1 MPRAIQTIFW
11 ALLSFLLVVVNGV
24 LSTDDSVR
32 FSKSFGG
39 SHGMKFSDQASV
51 VAGQTVGAIA
61 IRVGEQGVG
70 VSLKVNRPTA
80 VTLTHGGSR
89 GKVKTLKLAKGE
101 YITSMEVHRAE
112 KKGRTRVSYL
122 NFGTSAGNTVSG
134 GTQTKSKITV
144 KAPKG
149 FQLGGFFGQGNV
161 GIDKLGVIWLRI
173 STKASTKATTSRSK
187 LSESAADSSASSDSK
202 VSTRKGRVDTFAA
215 SAEASATSGSADV
228 RSPKQLTDTSSASTE
243 VSSAGSIEVEPSSSS
258 AASAVAGSAMTSA
271 STSTDASI
279 AGSEVMSAA
288 ASTQGSA
295 SSTVGSSTL
304 ESMAGSSA
312 ASTAGSVTM
321 ESIGSS
327 AADSTAGSG
336 PVESTAGSGVAS
348 TAGTGPVQS
357 TAGSVAGTEAPGMT
371 VKDSIVLS
379 EAFGGPHGR
388 DFSDKNYVNSGQTVS
403 QISIYAGKRFDGVS
417 LDISAP
423 KTLTFTHGG
432 TGGDRKV
439 LKLEKGEYITS
450 MEVHWGKQGGNT
462 RLFYVNFLTS
472 AGNSLA
478 GGSMTDEKSTVT
490 APEGFQLAGF
500 FGKSGKEIDMLGA
513 IWASIKLVTPA
524 PTPVPAATTVE
535 DSPGTTA
542 PEDIAGSLSEVS
554 TKANKRPVQLSDSF
568 GGPHGEQFSDQLAC
582 TSGMT
587 ITSVTIRGDERLD
600 GLTVQVS
607 APKEMVFTH
616 GGDGGK
622 ENTLTLEPGEYI
634 TTMEV
639 HWGQK
644 RGKTRIFYVS
654 LGTSKG
660 NTVSGGS
667 QTKEKGSVTAP
678 KGYQLVGFFGRYGGE
693 MDLIGAVWSS
703 IAAVNETSSTVTVSA
718 DEDIALGELFG
729 GPHGNAFSDIND
741 LKFGQTMSSV
751 TLRSEKRVDSVT
763 LQVTAP
769 LEQTMT
775 HGGRGGTEKTIT
787 LAADEF
793 ITSMEVHWDKKD
805 RQTRV
810 FYLNLTTTAGQS
822 ISGGTKTA
830 NSGTATAPEGFVLGG
845 FYGRASDE
853 VYQIGAIWTRK
864 TAKNL
869 ELTDPSGVG
878 NGTYGTTI
886 RNWVGPT
893 ISKSSDTACYRK
905 SMDFDSNNICPLG
918 YSKDDDECEV
928 RCPMSYPVVCGLE
941 CIPPND
947 NCVMAVLNKIVSVV
961 AVALNAATGGVF
973 GAILQTY
980 KITKRTILCARNLV
994 EAIKSLIYYI
1004 RYRQSTA
1011 PEGAAAEL
1019 LTAAYQAD
1027 VVLFDIPIAICTCFG
1042 IPVPKN
1048 ARFSQRVL
1056 MVVEFIVKQTIT
1068 NGDTIISTG
1077 ANVMSLLTGNEMSD
1091 NSTTVAELDDLV
1103 AQNTSCGWQ
1112 LKRLTDRVTRAVLK
1126 YRNVSSE
1133 VNDVRVKVY
1142 KSSIVLND
1150 IPIVTN
1156 NCMGELL
1163 ANKTLTA
1170 AYETRDLIRKT
1181 FGVIV
1186 DQLIETGKT
1195 DGGKSVAEDD
1205 YMLEVANMGLVG
1217 LSAIDPT
1224 GIAFM
1229 ASQFVQPICGPTAY
1243 VGEIDDGTLFDALGL
1258 MTMDEAFKGSYGPYT
1273 HAGDGVVRLI
1283 FESVDTKDVTV
1294 VVYSG
1299 GDEYAKIDIGAGDV
1313 TTWSATFPE
1322 LEDKTMYLDR
1332 WRAGFLG
1339 LPGKG
1344 GGSLLMWI
1352 PRSSEGGHITMHVR
1366 INPS

>member
-1 MPRAIQTIFW
+1 MQRATQTIF
-11 ALLSFLLVVVNGV
+11 LLLVITCGV
-24 LSTDDSVR
+24 LSADDSVR
-32 FSKSFGG
+32 FSKGFGG
-39 SHGMKFSDQASV
+39 SHGTKFSDQASV
-51 VAGQTVGAIA
+51 VAGQTIGSIA
-61 IRVGEQGVG
+61 IRAGGQGVG
-70 VSLKVNRPTA
+70 VSLKVTRPT
-80 VTLTHGGSR
+80 VDTLNHGGSG
-89 GKVKTLKLAKGE
+89 GKAKILKLAKGE
-101 YITSMEVHRAE
+101 YIKSMEAHWAE
-112 KKGRTRVSYL
+112 KKGRTRIFFLSL
-122 NFGTSAGNTVSG
+122 GTKPDNTVSG
-134 GTQTKSKITV
+134 GTHAKSKITV
-144 KAPKG
+144 TAPKG
-149 FQLGGFFGQGNV
+149 FQLGGFFGQGGV
-161 GIDKLGVIWLRI
+161 GIDKSHI
-173 STKASTKATTSRSK
+173 SSK
-187 LSESAADSSASSDSK
+187 
-202 VSTRKGRVDTFAA
+202 
-215 SAEASATSGSADV
+215 
-228 RSPKQLTDTSSASTE
+228 SPAKE
-243 VSSAGSIEVEPSSSS
+243 SSAGSEATKS
-258 AASAVAGSAMTSA
+258 AASADTPARRKRTDTSAPSAETSTAGSTE
-271 STSTDASI
+271 
-279 AGSEVMSAA
+279 GSGSGGGGGGGG
-288 ASTQGSA
+288 GSA
-295 SSTVGSSTL
+295 VTVSSTIGP
-304 ESMAGSSA
+304 
-312 ASTAGSVTM
+312 ASTAGSALV
-321 ESIGSS
+321 ESI
-327 AADSTAGSG
+327 AGSG
-336 PVESTAGSGVAS
+336 PVESTGGSL
-348 TAGTGPVQS
+348 
-357 TAGSVAGTEAPGMT
+357 AGTETPGMT
-371 VKDSIVLS
+371 VKDSIQLS

-751 TLRSEKRVDSVT
+751 TLRSNKRVDSVT

-918 YSKDDDECEV
+918 YSKDDDECEA

-961 AVALNAATGGVF
+961 VVALNAATLNVF
-973 GAILQTY
+973 GSILATY
-980 KITKRTILCARNLV
+980 KITKRTVLCVRSLV
-994 EAIKSLIYYI
+994 EVIKSLIYYI
-1004 RYRQSTA
+1004 RYRQASA
-1011 PEGAAAEL
+1011 PKGAPAEL

-1027 VVLFDIPIAICTCFG
+1027 VVLFDLPIAICTCLD
-1042 IPVPKN
+1042 IPIPKN

-1068 NGDTIISTG
+1068 NGDEIISTG

-1126 YRNVSSE
+1126 YRKVSSE

-1195 DGGKSVAEDD
+1195 DNGTEVADDD
-1205 YMLEVANMGLVG
+1205 YLLKVSNMGLIV

-1258 MTMDEAFKGSYGPYT
+1258 MTMDEAFKGSYGSYT

-1332 WRAGFLG
+1332 WRSGFLG

-1366 INPS
+1366 INAS